1 VPNFQLPNYQIT
13 PSQMASLVSHPDEVK
28 IVSKRFGLGA
38 ADIDRYLELDGY
50 KAVQKALSMLP
61 DAIITEVK
69 DSGLRGRGGAGF
81 NTGLKWSFVPKQS
94 PKPKYILCNGDESE
108 PGTCK
113 DRLIFEHDPHAV
125 IEGVVIAGIAVGA
138 HIGYIYIRGEYRYL
152 SVIMQKAISN
162 AYTKGF
168 LGKNIFGSGYDFDIY
183 WHGGAGAYEVGEE
196 SALMESLEGKR
207 GIPRIRPP
215 FPAVVGLW
223 GGPTV
228 INNAETLASV
238 PPIILGGAEWY
249 AKLGPPKNGGTRL
262 FCLSGHLNRP
272 GVYELPMGYNL
283 KKMIYDVGGGIPN
296 GRKLKAVVPGGSSC
310 PLLTADEVDVGMDFD
325 SLMKAGSMLG
335 SGGVVIVD
343 DSTCMVKFA
352 LRIMKFYQ
360 HESCGWCIPC
370 REGTDWLKKTLTRF
384 HAGGGVKKDI
394 DNIQYLS
401 ENMLGRTFCPLG
413 DAAAMPTIS
422 IVKKFRK
429 EFEDHLDG
437 RPCPFERAGA
447 GERLPVMA

>member
-1 VPNFQLPNYQIT
+1 
-13 PSQMASLVSHPDEVK
+13 MADLVSHPDEVK
-28 IVSKRFGLGA
+28 VVSKRFGLGA
-38 ADIDRYLELDGY
+38 THIDRYLELDGY
-50 KAVQKALSMLP
+50 KAVRKALGMPP
-61 DAIITEVK
+61 DTIIAEVK

-94 PKPKYILCNGDESE
+94 AKPKYILCNGDESE

-125 IEGVVIAGIAVGA
+125 IEGVMIAGIAVGA
-138 HIGYIYIRGEYRYL
+138 HVGYIYIRGEYRYV
-152 SVIMQKAISN
+152 SEIMQRAIGE
-162 AYTKGF
+162 AYARGF
-168 LGKNIFGSGYDFDIY
+168 LGKNIFGSGFDFDVY

-238 PPIILGGAEWY
+238 PPILLGGAEWY
-249 AKLGPPKNGGTRL
+249 AKLGTPKNGGTRL
-262 FCLSGHLNRP
+262 FCLSGPLNRP

-283 KKMIYDVGGGIPN
+283 KKMIYDVGGGMAR
-296 GRKLKAVVPGGSSC
+296 GRTLKAVVPGGSST
-310 PLLTADEVDVGMDFD
+310 PLLTGEEIDIPMDFD
-325 SLMKAGSMLG
+325 ALMQVGSMLG
-335 SGGVVIVD
+335 SGGVVVVD
-343 DSTCMVKFA
+343 DSACMVKFA
-352 LRIMKFYQ
+352 LRIMSFYQ

-370 REGTDWLKKTLTRF
+370 REGTDWLKKTLTRL
-384 HAGGGVKKDI
+384 HAGGGVGKDI

-429 EFEDHLDG
+429 EFEDHLQG
-437 RPCPFERAGA
+437 KPCPFEKVGA
-447 GERLPVMA
+447 IEPSPVMA